1 MPLGSAA
8 GPAKQEAFSFVQM
21 CDTQL
26 GMGGYEHDVM
36 TFTLAV
42 KQINAMKPDFVV
54 ICGDLVQTA
63 DDKSFADFNRIRAG
77 FKLPCHCAAGNH
89 DVSNNPTPESL
100 RRYRE
105 QIGKDYYSVEHK
117 GYTVVVANTQ
127 LWKAPLAGESA
138 KHDAW
143 FKETLEAA
151 KAKDSP
157 VLVVVHYPLF
167 LKTPD
172 EKEIY
177 YNLPIPKRKEL
188 LALCV
193 ENGVIGFLAG
203 HTHRHIAN
211 EYQGIQMVNGE
222 TTSKNFDKR
231 PMGFRLWNVGA
242 QRELRHRFVPL
253 EGLPA
258 LETKVSRAPRSGTV
272 ILKAPRAPSL
282 GKKAKMRILNNN
294 INSPPLAPSQ
304 SP

>member
-1 MPLGSAA
+1 MINSLGSRIRPIVSFLSILIVGGMGIVPSVFAA
-8 GPAKQEAFSFVQM
+8 AKAKQEAFSFVQM

-36 TFTLAV
+36 TFSLAV

-63 DDKSFADFNRIRAG
+63 NDKSFKDFNRIRAG

-89 DVSNNPTPESL
+89 DVSNNPTAETL

-105 QIGKDYYSVEHK
+105 TIGKDYYSVEHK
-117 GYTVVVANTQ
+117 GYTLVIANTQ
-127 LWKAPLAGESA
+127 LWKAPLAGESE

-143 FKETLEAA
+143 FKKTLETA
-151 KAKDSP
+151 KSQESP
-157 VLVVVHYPLF
+157 VIVVVHYPLF
-167 LKTPD
+167 LKSPD

-188 LALCV
+188 LELCV
-193 ENGVIGFLAG
+193 RNGVVGFLAG

-211 EYQGIQMVNGE
+211 EYMGMQMVNGE
-222 TTSKNFDKR
+222 TTSKNFDRR
-231 PMGFRLWNVGA
+231 PMGFRLWNVSD

-253 EGLPA
+253 KG
-258 LETKVSRAPRSGTV
+258 
-272 ILKAPRAPSL
+272 
-282 GKKAKMRILNNN
+282 M
-294 INSPPLAPSQ
+294 PPEVPTEER
-304 SP
+304 